1 MSKKILLTGASDGI
15 GLEAAKLLAAQ
26 GHQLLLHGRSAR
38 KLEQAKNVIGE
49 SDALIETYLADLSDL
64 NQVADLAAD
73 IKSKHASLDVII
85 NNAGVF
91 KTSAPVSAAGLDVRF
106 VVNTIAPYILTM
118 QLLPLM
124 PDDGRVVNISSA
136 AQQPVDLAALRGDT
150 LLSDAMQA
158 YAQSK
163 LAITM
168 WTRQLAHSQR
178 QSQSQSQS
186 EGNRVF
192 VSVNPGSLLASK
204 MVKEGFGVEGKD
216 IGIGADILTRAA
228 VSEEFADASGKYFD
242 NDIGAF
248 GDPHPDAL
256 NDTLCASVAS
266 ACSQFAMEAV

>member
-1 MSKKILLTGASDGI
+1 MAKKILLTGASDGI
-15 GLEAAKLLAAQ
+15 GLEATKLLAAQ
-26 GHQLLLHGRSAR
+26 GHQLLLHGRNAQ
-38 KLEQAKNVIGE
+38 KLEQAKNAISE

-64 NQVADLAAD
+64 RQVVALAAD
-73 IKSKHASLDVII
+73 IQSKHTSLDVII

-124 PDDGRVVNISSA
+124 PDDARIVNISSA

-168 WTRQLAHSQR
+168 WTRQLAHSQ
-178 QSQSQSQS
+178 SQLQG

-216 IGIGADILTRAA
+216 IGIGADILARAA
-228 VSEEFADASGKYFD
+228 VSDEFADASGKYFD

-266 ACSQFAMEAV
+266 ACSQFAMGAV